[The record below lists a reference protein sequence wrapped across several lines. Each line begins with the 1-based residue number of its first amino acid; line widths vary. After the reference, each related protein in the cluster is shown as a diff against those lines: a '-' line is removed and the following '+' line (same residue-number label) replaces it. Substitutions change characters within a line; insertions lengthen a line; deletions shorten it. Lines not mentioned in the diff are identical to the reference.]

1 MKVYAAEM
9 KSAENEK
16 TEATAAGTTKKSP
29 SQANAESEQPEQQ
42 KQQKQLTLTDITWK
56 LNAKESDGDK
66 FDSSKKNEGK
76 CYVYEPVLPETDAD
90 GNKLVMADDAELPQI
105 AVLIGGRKVRALSN
119 EVIDIADVEPTGS
132 NGQIVINSENLDDW
146 DNKILTGSVS
156 SSDLNDSAKG
166 IVVDGVTLNL
176 TIFDRPEVHP
186 DIDKV
191 VGDFTTLLPVAC
203 RPSADASVEA
213 QMRGVQN
220 ELAGGLEHRAV
231 SAVWVQR
238 ELARSAGTSGVVLP
252 VVFTSALG
260 LSRFDLDGGFMDYL
274 GGLSQTPQV
283 WLDHQAMERGG
294 GVMLSWVMTISSPQL
309 AAQANSSAVNSCG
322 VAMAVSGV
330 KVNCRLCSAAA
341 IFR

>member
-1 MKVYAAEM
+1 M
-9 KSAENEK
+9 
-16 TEATAAGTTKKSP
+16 
-29 SQANAESEQPEQQ
+29 
-42 KQQKQLTLTDITWK
+42 
-56 LNAKESDGDK
+56 
-66 FDSSKKNEGK
+66 
-76 CYVYEPVLPETDAD
+76 
-90 GNKLVMADDAELPQI
+90 
-105 AVLIGGRKVRALSN
+105 
-119 EVIDIADVEPTGS
+119 
-132 NGQIVINSENLDDW
+132 
-146 DNKILTGSVS
+146 
-156 SSDLNDSAKG
+156 
-166 IVVDGVTLNL
+166 TLNL

-294 GVMLSWVMTISSPQL
+294 GVMLSWDYVSELFPDGMIADMFDAYCSAVSSL
-309 AAQANSSAVNSCG
+309 AASDWSEPFPDLLPPSQRAARAEANSEGADLGGGTLHGRFFARAQAEPDAPALRWGAVFSTVSVDKIG
-322 VAMAVSGV
+322 VMIST
-330 KVNCRLCSAAA
+330 K
-341 IFR
+341 

>member
-1 MKVYAAEM
+1 SGLLGRIE
-9 KSAENEK
+9 SA
-16 TEATAAGTTKKSP
+16 TTK
-29 SQANAESEQPEQQ
+29 
-42 KQQKQLTLTDITWK
+42 L
-56 LNAKESDGDK
+56 
-66 FDSSKKNEGK
+66 
-76 CYVYEPVLPETDAD
+76 AD
-90 GNKLVMADDAELPQI
+90 R
-105 AVLIGGRKVRALSN
+105 GGRHVRQRNVGFPPS
-119 EVIDIADVEPTGS
+119 DVSIFILANTG
-132 NGQIVINSENLDDW
+132 G
-146 DNKILTGSVS
+146 
-156 SSDLNDSAKG
+156 
-166 IVVDGVTLNL
+166 GVTLNL

-294 GVMLSWVMTISSPQL
+294 GVMLSWDYVSELFPDGMIADMFDAYCSAVSSL
-309 AAQANSSAVNSCG
+309 AASDWSEPFPDLLPPSQRAARAEANSEGADLG
-322 VAMAVSGV
+322 GGTLHGRFFARAQ
-330 KVNCRLCSAAA
+330 
-341 IFR
+341 